1 MNILKLFSFF
11 FKSRSLPA
19 TRSLFTSGYSIFS
32 HIMKYILCTPEL
44 EMLLREALE
53 PQLDLGGPI
62 LKNAI
67 VFMKR
72 KGKRGDKKQ
81 DKFLYDIKTDL

>member
-1 MNILKLFSFF
+1 
-11 FKSRSLPA
+11 
-19 TRSLFTSGYSIFS
+19 
-32 HIMKYILCTPEL
+32 
-44 EMLLREALE
+44 MLLREALE

-81 DKFLYDIKTDL
+81 DKFLYAIKTDLWEKFQWRGGSLIVQSSANNFLCSWKNLNKMFKAGYLTLDSQAYL